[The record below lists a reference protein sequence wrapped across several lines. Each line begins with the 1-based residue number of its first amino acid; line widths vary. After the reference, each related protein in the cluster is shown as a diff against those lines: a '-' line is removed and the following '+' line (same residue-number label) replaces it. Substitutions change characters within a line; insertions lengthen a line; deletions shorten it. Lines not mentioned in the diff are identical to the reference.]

1 MTTATAT
8 ATSSGARA
16 RGLGALGVLA
26 VAAAW
31 PADRA
36 EDGPV
41 VCPFRLAT
49 GQPCPLCGLTRS
61 FVYTMHGRLDDA
73 FAVHLLG
80 PALVL
85 LAVVWVVAWRTGRA
99 AWADPNGW
107 TRGRARPWF
116 AVALALWAVYAV
128 GRLVLP

>member
-1 MTTATAT
+1 MTTVLTPPGT
-8 ATSSGARA
+8 GART
-16 RGLGALGVLA
+16 RGLLALGVLA

-49 GQPCPLCGLTRS
+49 DQPCPFCGLTRS
-61 FVYTMHGRLDDA
+61 FVYTLHGRLDDA
-73 FAVHLLG
+73 VAVHLFG

-85 LAVVWVVAWRTGRA
+85 LALVWVVAWRTGRA
-99 AWADPNGW
+99 AWADPARW
-107 TRGRARPWF
+107 SQGRARPWF
-116 AVALALWAVYAV
+116 FVGLAGWAAYAV
-128 GRLVLP
+128 GRLVT

>member
-1 MTTATAT
+1 MTTATT
-8 ATSSGARA
+8 TRGTGART
-16 RGLGALGVLA
+16 RGLAALGVLA

-49 GQPCPLCGLTRS
+49 DQPCPFCGLTRS
-61 FVYTMHGRLDDA
+61 FVYTLHGRFEDA
-73 FAVHLLG
+73 FAVHVFG

-85 LAVVWVVAWRTGRA
+85 LALVWVVAWRTGTA
-99 AWADPNGW
+99 AWADPERW
-107 TRGRARPWF
+107 SRGRARPWF
-116 AVALALWAVYAV
+116 YAVLAAWAVYAV
-128 GRLVLP
+128 GRLVIP